1 MTYKDYYEYAKKE
14 FTPETC
20 EYCKKFS
27 RCPED
32 TSNCEY
38 CEVKIIQ
45 ELVKTIDCL
54 KIMLKYPI
62 TREIKDDE
70 MQIDN

>member
-1 MTYKDYYEYAKKE
+1 MNYKNYYEYAKEE
-14 FTPETC
+14 FNTETC
-20 EYCKKFS
+20 EYCRKFS

-32 TSNCEY
+32 TTNCEY

-45 ELVKTIDCL
+45 ELVKIIDCL
-54 KIMLKYPI
+54 KKCPP
-62 TREIKDDE
+62 EEKNDE

>member
-1 MTYKDYYEYAKKE
+1 MTYKDYYEYAKQE
-14 FTPETC
+14 FNAETC

-32 TSNCEY
+32 TTNCEY

-54 KIMLKYPI
+54 KVMLKCPL
-62 TREIKDDE
+62 EEKNDE